1 MFFVLFFTR
10 TERLGKK
17 SELNKKKDHMFENRQ
32 DILYLIDKNMYKQ
45 NDTPNLKAYRNI
57 YKKVHFLVDQRTKK

>member
-1 MFFVLFFTR
+1 
-10 TERLGKK
+10 
-17 SELNKKKDHMFENRQ
+17 MFENRQ